1 MPHPA
6 YEFPPELESC
16 IETLPRGLSAT
27 ALPRAVAE
35 LSAFFTSHRG
45 ARPGNYFANPESRAA
60 YIAYF
65 LPANYSK
72 LHAVLDEMKPLLLEQ
87 LEEAARDRSNDQR
100 PFRVL
105 DVGAGPGTMTLAA
118 LEYLCSVSPHRGFQF
133 SAVDPNREMLK
144 ICRQLFNC
152 LRDRLGIEERWAE
165 LRTPVASLQA
175 LLSRPVAHAGLS
187 GPFDLI
193 ILANVWN
200 ELADSGQLSLPAQVN
215 LIRGLL
221 DLLEFHGALI
231 LIEPAL
237 RETSRTLHQL
247 HNAVLE
253 QIAGANVFAPC
264 VHQRVCPC
272 VAAGNKKDWCH
283 TEFEWRP
290 TRLITAIDRVIG
302 NRKDALKFS
311 YLVLRKDGKNVL
323 DVNHL
328 SMESTELFA
337 CWRVVS
343 ELIVE
348 KGKRRAFL
356 CGESGR
362 FQFTRLD
369 RHESPANRVFG
380 DLARGEIVKI
390 SSAESRENDWRI
402 SDSTAVERI

>member
-1 MPHPA
+1 MTRLA
-6 YEFPPELESC
+6 YDFPPELESC
-16 IETLPRGLSAT
+16 IETLRHGLSPA
-27 ALPRAVAE
+27 ALARAVAK

-45 ARPGNYFANPESRAA
+45 ARPEDYLADPDSRAA
-60 YIAYF
+60 YLAYF

-72 LHAVLDEMKPLLLEQ
+72 LEAVFDEMKPQLVEQ
-87 LEEAARDRSNDQR
+87 VARKRSDDQR

-118 LEYLCSVSPHRGFQF
+118 LEYLHALSPDGGFHF

-144 ICRQLFNC
+144 ICRHLFHC
-152 LRDRLGIEERWAE
+152 LRDRIGIEER
-165 LRTPVASLQA
+165 R
-175 LLSRPVAHAGLS
+175 AGLKTLAAS
-187 GPFDLI
+187 IQEMLARPAAQPDLHGLFDII

-200 ELADSGQLSLPAQVN
+200 ELADSGPMSLLAQVS

-221 DLLEFHGALI
+221 DQLEFHGSLI

-237 RETSRTLHQL
+237 RESSRTLHQL

-253 QIAGANVFAPC
+253 LIAGANVFAPC
-264 VHQRVCPC
+264 VHQRACPC
-272 VAAGNKKDWCH
+272 VAAGNRKDWCH

-290 TRLITAIDRVIG
+290 PRQVTAIDQIIG

-323 DVNHL
+323 DVNHSSMGL
-328 SMESTELFA
+328 SGLSA
-337 CWRVVS
+337 CWRMVS

-369 RHESPANRVFG
+369 RHEGPANRAFG
-380 DLARGEIVKI
+380 DLTRGDIVKI
-390 SSAESRENDWRI
+390 RGAESRDEDWRLT
-402 SDSTAVERI
+402 DATVVERI